1 MSGKLVVDAL
11 TPEDWKAV
19 IRYRTRNEKQARPKI
34 DKPRYPVNRYEKDND
49 FLHLYVN
56 DVRILT
62 PTEYRR
68 LKDAIPKDHH
78 KAIFDILMITGIR
91 YIELMRLYDHREWYN
106 PKNNIIH
113 LPASAQRKVKRKQKE
128 RTIHPLPSMFAYL
141 LKELWENKRPPS
153 QSTFDKDIQRWAKR
167 AGINPYG
174 MSVKTSR
181 KTIESWSVAAGIPE
195 STVCLRQGHD
205 SVTSM
210 HHYQG
215 LCFSDEELNDIKKIL
230 TEWRL
235 LR

>member
-19 IRYRTRNEKQARPKI
+19 IRYRKRNEKQARPKI

-56 DVRILT
+56 DVRVLT

-91 YIELMRLYDHREWYN
+91 HIELMRLYNHKEWYN

-113 LPASAQRKVKRKQKE
+113 LPASAQ
-128 RTIHPLPSMFAYL
+128 
-141 LKELWENKRPPS
+141 LKE
-153 QSTFDKDIQRWAKR
+153 IGR
-167 AGINPYG
+167 AR
-174 MSVKTSR
+174 V
-181 KTIESWSVAAGIPE
+181 
-195 STVCLRQGHD
+195 
-205 SVTSM
+205 
-210 HHYQG
+210 
-215 LCFSDEELNDIKKIL
+215 
-230 TEWRL
+230 
-235 LR
+235 